1 MRSALVYYQEK
12 KAGLIK
18 EIGAGYSFQYNAEY
32 ISNSENI
39 EISKTLPIKPD
50 EYVNPIL
57 FPFFDGLIPEG
68 WVLDI
73 VEENWKLNPKDRF
86 GIMLKSCKDCI
97 GAVSIIE
104 IEE

>member
-1 MRSALVYYQEK
+1 MRSAQVYYQEK

-18 EIGAGYSFQYNAEY
+18 EIGAGYSFQYYEAY
-32 ISNSENI
+32 FSNVENL
-39 EISKTLPIKPD
+39 EISKTLPIRKE
-50 EYVNPIL
+50 EYINPIL

-104 IEE
+104 VLE